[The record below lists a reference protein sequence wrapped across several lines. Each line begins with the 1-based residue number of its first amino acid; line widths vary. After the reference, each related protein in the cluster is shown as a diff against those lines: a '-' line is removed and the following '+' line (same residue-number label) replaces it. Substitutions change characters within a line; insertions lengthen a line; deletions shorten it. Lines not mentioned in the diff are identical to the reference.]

1 MPLNE
6 ALGVYMDSNLFP
18 ITVIAAISL
27 FLIKELV
34 ELYRRTMAD
43 KRKSSAIKKLL
54 SSEIE
59 KNNWVIKSLRRHL
72 QSVQDRW
79 HESEFVVVSSYP
91 SGYRIA
97 ERRNDGGSGSAPLF
111 QVSTTVFDKVVF
123 ELPVL
128 DEALFKLAENAY
140 ESLAEVMHVSNSL
153 VEHINNKDELPA
165 DDLMAEFCEY
175 ALEEID
181 EAYKHLSILYNKC
194 TGEELKSHKLR
205 SYT

>member
-1 MPLNE
+1 
-6 ALGVYMDSNLFP
+6 MDSNLFP

-27 FLIKELV
+27 FLIKEMV
-34 ELYRRTMAD
+34 ELYRRIMAD
-43 KRKSSAIKKLL
+43 KRKSSAIKRLL

-72 QSVQDRW
+72 RSVQDGW
-79 HESEFVVVSSYP
+79 HESEFVVVSTHQ
-91 SGYRIA
+91 SGYRI
-97 ERRNDGGSGSAPLF
+97 EEKRNDGGSGYSPLF

-140 ESLAEVMHVSNSL
+140 ESLAEVKHVSNSL
-153 VEHINNKDELPA
+153 VEHITNKDDHIA
-165 DDLMAEFCEY
+165 HDFMAGFCEY

-181 EAYKHLSILYNKC
+181 EAYEHLSILYKKC
-194 TGEELKSHKLR
+194 TGKELKSHKLR

>member
-1 MPLNE
+1 
-6 ALGVYMDSNLFP
+6 MDSNFFP

-34 ELYRRTMAD
+34 ELYRRIMAD
-43 KRKSSAIKKLL
+43 KRKSSAIKRLL

-72 QSVQDRW
+72 QSVQDGW

-91 SGYRIA
+91 SGYRIQ
-97 ERRNDGGSGSAPLF
+97 EKRNDGGGGGAPLF
-111 QVSTTVFDKVVF
+111 QVSTTVFDIVVF

-128 DEALFKLAENAY
+128 DGALFKLAENAY
-140 ESLAEVMHVSNSL
+140 ESLAEVKHVSNSL
-153 VEHINNKDELPA
+153 VEHINNKDDHPDHDFMTL
-165 DDLMAEFCEY
+165 FCEY
-175 ALEEID
+175 ALEEVD
-181 EAYKHLSILYNKC
+181 EAYKHLSILYEKC